1 MSTDL
6 LHAKPPLAVIG
17 PPPPIYPETLA
28 LLQSLVDDAASG
40 HVQGLAIVV
49 LRDRGAYD
57 LMIHGSAREEA
68 NHDAVVGMLTALQQ
82 SILEV
87 H

>member
-1 MSTDL
+1 MGCDG
-6 LHAKPPLAVIG
+6 V
-17 PPPPIYPETLA
+17 
-28 LLQSLVDDAASG
+28 ASG
-40 HVQGLAIVV
+40 VTRVVARGGIEPPTIVV
-49 LRDRGAYD
+49 LRDGGAYD
-57 LMIHGSAREEA
+57 LMIRGSAREEA